1 MQYKG
6 ILSTIYDKFS
16 ESRSFRTNFYLPLS
30 RVIGWLLEWQILPM
44 SDLINGV
51 QVFSAHFE
59 QADDRTSL
67 NLNSRI
73 QCNSVNMF

>member
-51 QVFSAHFE
+51 QVFCAHFE
-59 QADDRTSL
+59 QLLIIGQQSCAFVGCD
-67 NLNSRI
+67 
-73 QCNSVNMF
+73 